1 MFINY
6 MLFLKMKAMAVISVT
21 ALSEPE
27 MTVCRSAHS
36 GIVFPSGTKHR
47 NDVNV
52 QCLYLRHKQRFA
64 HLDGIFTIKSSKV
77 KIIF

>member
-21 ALSEPE
+21 ALIEPE

-52 QCLYLRHKQRFA
+52 QCLCLIHRD
-64 HLDGIFTIKSSKV
+64 LLILMVSSQLSPRRSK
-77 KIIF
+77 